1 VASARARAKTQSA
14 SNRAQNGDNK
24 TQKILFRSVIS
35 TSIMTALKHI
45 FEKTASKTPD
55 FLKKVL
61 RNLIFLMQNPLT

>member
-1 VASARARAKTQSA
+1 
-14 SNRAQNGDNK
+14 
-24 TQKILFRSVIS
+24 
-35 TSIMTALKHI
+35 MTALKHI